1 MLKKEYGRGIRAWSK
16 QWSWIGLGIGALCL
30 VVLPS
35 IFQPSIAATSLTSMD
50 ETGVDAIRVHS
61 EPYNLQ
67 GRKVAIGQVEIGRP
81 GIFGFDKVMGWNPP
95 FNVAQ
100 TFLKDEPA
108 RANQAV
114 DTHAFMVAGVMIS
127 QDKGIPGVAPLA
139 QLYSGA
145 VGSPRSN
152 GQPEMCLASQH
163 VARQNGGDVRS
174 INFSF
179 GEPLARDPRPNA
191 ALDGNALLTQCIDW
205 SARVHDVLYTIAG
218 NQGGG
223 GIAIPTDNFNG
234 VNVAYSARRQGI
246 YNKIDFSNL
255 SAAPVGVGRTI
266 VQREINVGPRR
277 SISIAAPG
285 HNVNVFNL
293 EGRIERVTGTSFAA
307 PHVNATV
314 AVLQEL
320 GDRQTSQK
328 APNWSVDSRQ
338 PEVMK
343 AVILNAADKVKD
355 AGDGNLLG
363 MSRTVL
369 AKDEKNWLESDAYS
383 DPQIPLDFQMGTGH
397 LNVYRAVQQF
407 QPGQQAAA
415 TAAQPIG
422 WDYGTVT
429 TGGFQDYPLDRPLT
443 QGSFASVTLA
453 WHRLVD
459 LQDKNN
465 NEAYDVGETFSD
477 RGLNNLDLYL
487 LPVDAT
493 NNSQSVCASLS
504 PADSLE
510 HIFCPVP
517 TTGKYKIRVQYRDQ
531 VNEPQQAYGLAWWT
545 KS

>member
-1 MLKKEYGRGIRAWSK
+1 
-16 QWSWIGLGIGALCL
+16 
-30 VVLPS
+30 
-35 IFQPSIAATSLTSMD
+35 
-50 ETGVDAIRVHS
+50 
-61 EPYNLQ
+61 
-67 GRKVAIGQVEIGRP
+67 
-81 GIFGFDKVMGWNPP
+81 
-95 FNVAQ
+95 
-100 TFLKDEPA
+100 
-108 RANQAV
+108 
-114 DTHAFMVAGVMIS
+114 MVS
-127 QDKGIPGVAPLA
+127 RDKGIPGVAPLA
-139 QLYSGA
+139 QLYAGA

-163 VARQNGGDVRS
+163 VASQNGGDVRS

-218 NQGGG
+218 NQGDG

-293 EGRIERVTGTSFAA
+293 EGRMERVTGTSFAA

-328 APNWSVDSRQ
+328 AANWSVDSRQ

-407 QPGQQAAA
+407 QPGQQPAA
-415 TAAQPIG
+415 TPAQPIG
-422 WDYGTVT
+422 WDYGTVNA
-429 TGGFQDYPLDRPLT
+429 GGFQDYPLEKTLT
-443 QGSFASVTLA
+443 QGSFAAVTLA

-465 NEAYDVGETFSD
+465 NEAYDVGETFLD

-517 TTGKYKIRVQYRDQ
+517 TTGRYKIRVQYRDQ

-545 KS
+545 KG